1 MKIFILK
8 ICSVLILLFFV
19 ISCNSSS
26 DRDIDISL
34 LTNNWICK
42 EVFRNDELQ
51 EIFPGAYALELKQDK
66 SYQYQAGMFQENG
79 IWSVEDAD
87 IFLKNESGE
96 IKEWFVLSINDTSL
110 VVETEQMG
118 DHLRMHFVPEN

>member
-1 MKIFILK
+1 MK
-8 ICSVLILLFFV
+8 ICSVLILSFFF

-26 DRDIDISL
+26 DREIDISL

-51 EIFPGAYALELKQDK
+51 EIFPGAYALELKEDN
-66 SYQYQAGMFQENG
+66 SYLYQAGMFQENG
-79 IWSVEDAD
+79 VWSIKYAE
-87 IFLKNESGE
+87 IFLKNEGGE
-96 IKEWFVLSINDTSL
+96 TKEWLVLAINDTSL

-118 DHLRMHFVPEN
+118 DNVRMHFVPEN